1 MPSGSAAGVQPPLDA
16 AAVSAAAHELAGRDP
31 HLATLLVT
39 QGVPPLWHK
48 GPGFETLVDIVLG
61 QQVSLKSARAALE
74 RVRQAAGSVT
84 PDGLVAL
91 GEDGL
96 RAAGQTRQ
104 KARYLVGLAEAV
116 LAGRLDLPALTEMP
130 DAAVTTAL
138 TSHMGVG
145 RWTADIYLLM
155 GLGRPDVWP
164 ATDLA
169 LIVAARQVRRLG
181 RDASSAE
188 VAAVADGWRP
198 FRSVAARMLWQ
209 TYLIER
215 GRPIDG

>member
-1 MPSGSAAGVQPPLDA
+1 MPSIPAPLDA

-31 HLATLLVT
+31 HLAALLAAH
-39 QGVPPLWHK
+39 GVPPLWHK

-61 QQVSLKSARAALE
+61 QQVSLTSARAALE
-74 RVRQAAGSVT
+74 RVRAAAGGVT
-84 PDGLVAL
+84 PGALAVL

-104 KARYLVGLAEAV
+104 KARYLVGLAA
-116 LAGRLDLPALTEMP
+116 ASITGRLDLTAVAALTDE
-130 DAAVTTAL
+130 AATAAL
-138 TSHMGVG
+138 ISHPGVG

-169 LIVAARQVRRLG
+169 LIVQARRLRG
-181 RDASSAE
+181 LDPAESAGT
-188 VAAVADGWRP
+188 VADMATAWRP
-198 FRSVAARMLWQ
+198 YRSVAARMLWQ
-209 TYLIER
+209 AYLIER
-215 GRPIDG
+215 GRPLDE